1 VCPLQCNDLK
11 VENSSLTGESEPVE
25 CTVEKQ
31 SDMVTEA
38 KNFIFNSSLVM
49 NGEARGVVVRTG
61 DRSFIG
67 CIAGLAGQ
75 TRQSKSSLEIEVE
88 HGACTPTYLWPCRV
102 YGGGG

>member
-1 VCPLQCNDLK
+1 LHASPLQCNDLK

-67 CIAGLAGQ
+67 SIAGLAGQ

-88 HGACTPTYLWPCRV
+88 HGACTPTYLWPRRV
-102 YGGGG
+102 